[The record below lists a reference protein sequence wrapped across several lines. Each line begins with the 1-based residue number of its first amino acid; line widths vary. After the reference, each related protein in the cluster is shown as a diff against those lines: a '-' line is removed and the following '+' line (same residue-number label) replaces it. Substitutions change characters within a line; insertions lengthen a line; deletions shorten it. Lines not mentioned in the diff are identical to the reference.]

1 VPSPPPAAAAA
12 SAPPAQIPPA
22 DVIHSALSDHAFIV
36 NYQRAHNDATLE
48 QIQVALVAAHHPH
61 HSLATI
67 SRTLSDAGFT
77 SKQLIVEPAAKNSP
91 AVKRKRLEWVQQ
103 WQTLLTADNTVFLD
117 ETSFNASMSR
127 NRGRSEKGVKAVA
140 HKQTLIGTSFSIL
153 AAVSPRGGLLLWRIR
168 EKLKP
173 EEKGKRTTV
182 HWFTEFVRELLP
194 LLPPTHHFIIADNSN
209 QHSERDVT
217 AMLVQERANC
227 SFLHLPPY
235 SPDLNPIENC
245 FNVWKA
251 GIKRVENMSKHT
263 LQQAMEA
270 ATSHITP
277 AVVAHAFAHS
287 KQEAYPRALAQL
299 DF

>member
-1 VPSPPPAAAAA
+1 MPLSPPAAAAA
-12 SAPPAQIPPA
+12 SAPLAPTSAA
-22 DVIHSALSDHAFIV
+22 DTIHASLSDHTFIV

-48 QIQVALVAAHHPH
+48 QIQAALVAAGHPR

-91 AVKRKRLEWVQQ
+91 AVKRTRLEWVQQ
-103 WQTLLTADNTVFLD
+103 WQSLLTADNTVYLD

-127 NRGRSEKGVKAVA
+127 KRGRSEKGVKAVA
-140 HKQTLIGTSFSIL
+140 HKQALIGTSFSIL
-153 AAVSPRGGLLLWRIR
+153 AAVSPHSGLLLWRVR

-194 LLPPTHHFIIADNSN
+194 LLPPTPHFIIADNSN
-209 QHSERDVT
+209 QHSERDV
-217 AMLVQERANC
+217 ASMLAHEGSNC

-245 FNVWKA
+245 FNAWKA

-277 AVVAHAFAHS
+277 AVDAASFAHS
-287 KQEAYPRALAQL
+287 QKHAYPRALAQL